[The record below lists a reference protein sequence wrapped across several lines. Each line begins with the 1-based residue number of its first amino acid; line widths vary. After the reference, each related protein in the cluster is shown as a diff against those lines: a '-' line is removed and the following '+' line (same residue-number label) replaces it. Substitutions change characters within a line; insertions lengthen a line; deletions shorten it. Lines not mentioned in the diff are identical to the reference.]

1 MMWGWW
7 FPGIFVMVVCMALMW
22 MMMGHG
28 MFGSRS
34 RESERQTRDT
44 PERTLDNRLASGEID
59 VDEYQRRRD
68 ELQRTRTSDSE
79 SARR

>member
-1 MMWGWW
+1 MFWGW
-7 FPGIFVMVVCMALMW
+7 GIVFMVICMVAMMW
-22 MMMGHG
+22 MMRGHG

-34 RESERQTRDT
+34 QASERKTRDT
-44 PERTLDNRLASGEID
+44 PERTLDNRLARGEID

-68 ELQRTRTSDSE
+68 ELQRARTSDNG

>member
-1 MMWGWW
+1 MFWGW
-7 FPGIFVMVVCMALMW
+7 GIVFMVICMVAMMW
-22 MMMGHG
+22 MMRGHS

-44 PERTLDNRLASGEID
+44 AERTLDNRLASGEID
-59 VDEYQRRRD
+59 VGEYQRRRD
-68 ELQRTRTSDSE
+68 ELQRSRTSDSE